1 MKDLQKAIPQ
11 EQPIVTKTYE
21 VFDHN
26 KEPKSPN
33 FKIQVALKGSP
44 KFTDRVASKTI
55 EQSSL

>member
-1 MKDLQKAIPQ
+1 MSSIS
-11 EQPIVTKTYE
+11 VTNTYE

-44 KFTDRVASKTI
+44 KFTDRAASKTI
-55 EQSSL
+55 EQSNL